1 LSAIPFAVFEVQP
14 STSLLTRYAAIL
26 HLTILVIPFVWV
38 RLVSPSQDCL
48 FVSVGQRLNHSAF
61 SKTLT
66 MLDILKKQN
75 DLIFDL
81 RTQIDNLEM
90 VRLNEP
96 KRTESQ
102 ELSNVKSQHNELR
115 ERLKAE
121 LQKQQK
127 ELRTMRRVV
136 DREMAKCTRQED
148 LTKMRQQITY
158 AERKILSIDIS
169 VSGLESRVRSKLMES
184 VDDRLSTFQSNL
196 TETLL
201 AQPLDSCT
209 IETKVGQN

>member
-1 LSAIPFAVFEVQP
+1 MGRRNSDDDLKKSAQQISIPKSELTYFW
-14 STSLLTRYAAIL
+14 SL
-26 HLTILVIPFVWV
+26 WV
-38 RLVSPSQDCL
+38 ALGVVLIAGFIVGFLKYQALLVS
-48 FVSVGQRLNHSAF
+48 
-61 SKTLT
+61 
-66 MLDILKKQN
+66 LKKQN

>member
-1 LSAIPFAVFEVQP
+1 MGRRNSDDDLKKSAQQISIPKSELTYFW
-14 STSLLTRYAAIL
+14 SL
-26 HLTILVIPFVWV
+26 WV
-38 RLVSPSQDCL
+38 ALGVVLIAGFIVGFLKYQALLVS
-48 FVSVGQRLNHSAF
+48 LNQ
-61 SKTLT
+61 
-66 MLDILKKQN
+66 QN
-75 DLIFDL
+75 NLISDL
-81 RTQIDNLEM
+81 RTQIDNLEL

-201 AQPLDSCT
+201 AQPLESCT